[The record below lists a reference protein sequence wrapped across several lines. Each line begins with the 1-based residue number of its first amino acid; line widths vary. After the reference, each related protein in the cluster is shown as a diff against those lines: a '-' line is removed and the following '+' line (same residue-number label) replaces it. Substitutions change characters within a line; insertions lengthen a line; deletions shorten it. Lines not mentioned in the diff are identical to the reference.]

1 VLGLVL
7 ELGTRHRLTHGLVL
21 ELGTHQRQK
30 CLVVILAVGT
40 DAFHLAFSERV
51 RGLARGLGGGRVGT
65 RTWCWEV
72 GPTVVASWSKEGRF
86 DFDVMGVAI

>member
-1 VLGLVL
+1 VL

-40 DAFHLAFSERV
+40 DAFHLASCERV